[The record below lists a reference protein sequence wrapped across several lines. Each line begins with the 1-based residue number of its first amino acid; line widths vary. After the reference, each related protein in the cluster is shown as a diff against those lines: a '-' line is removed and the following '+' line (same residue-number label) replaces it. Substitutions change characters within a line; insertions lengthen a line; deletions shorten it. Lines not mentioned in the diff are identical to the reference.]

1 LPKTLDD
8 LLPVLKRRLQKEGPP
23 GAFEAL
29 DEHFSSVAAELEV
42 LRRKAHVT
50 QRELASR
57 SGLDQAEVSRILSGR
72 TQPRVGTAERLARAL
87 GAELRVVPST
97 SGRVRRRPAKKSS

>member
-1 LPKTLDD
+1 VPKTLDD
-8 LLPVLKRRLQKEGPP
+8 ILPVIRRRLGKDGPP
-23 GAFEAL
+23 GAYEKL

-42 LRRKAHVT
+42 LRKKAHVT

-57 SGLDQAEVSRILSGR
+57 SGIHQAEVSRILTGR

-87 GAELRVVPST
+87 GAELRVVT
-97 SGRVRRRPAKKSS
+97 VSGRVRRRSGKKP